1 MNKLIVENK
10 KIEKICSFYVSDY
23 HLEMVLIP
31 YINEKLSKNEEIEII
46 SEKDLR
52 ETVNALVSK
61 MNINECNKKKILELN
76 WDKSKETELK
86 ENKAE
91 LKNDIVY
98 LDLSKEF
105 VDNHVGG
112 EKEESTTIYSIVN
125 TLTELTEV
133 NGVKIL
139 IDGKEDGEFKDG
151 KIKFTN
157 PFVKTE
163 N

>member
-86 ENKAE
+86 ENIIVVGTKSYLE
-91 LKNDIVY
+91 KINNQIEEGKEKNIKVVNC
-98 LDLSKEF
+98 F
-105 VDNHVGG
+105 NF
-112 EKEESTTIYSIVN
+112 EEVKGDMGNIIKKYDKSLN
-125 TLTELTEV
+125 TLGFNV
-133 NGVKIL
+133 W
-139 IDGKEDGEFKDG
+139 
-151 KIKFTN
+151 
-157 PFVKTE
+157 
-163 N
+163 